1 MTQQITN
8 STLED
13 AVKKSP
19 RKWVYLFSEGNADMR
34 TLLGGK
40 GAGVAEM
47 TNAGLPVPPGFTITT
62 EACIAYYEAGKRFPQ
77 GMWEQ
82 VLAALKIIEQQTGKG
97 FGDKDNPL
105 LVSVRSGAKFSMPGM
120 MDTVLNLGINDE
132 TVQGLVKL
140 TGDERFAYDAYR
152 RFIQMFSKIVLNTD
166 PADFE
171 KILDKYKERAGV
183 KTDAEIPA
191 DQLKQL
197 VTEFKQVAERQSG
210 EPFPTDVY
218 KQLEKAIEAV
228 FSSWNNKRAIDYRN
242 FNKIPHDLGTAV
254 NVQSMVFGNMGNDSG
269 TGVAFT
275 RDPGTGEKQLYGEYL
290 LNAQGEDVVAG
301 IRTPSKISRLQ
312 QDLPEVYKQFQDIAQ
327 RLERHYRDMQD
338 MEFTV
343 EKGRLYMLQTRSGK
357 RGAQAGIKVL
367 VDMVEEGVISEQEAV
382 KRADTTQVYQ
392 LLLPRFDENEKKV
405 AASEGRL
412 LAKGLNASPGAASGK
427 AVFDADRAEEMG
439 KAGIPVV
446 LVRPETSPDDVHGM
460 LVAKGILT
468 ARGGA
473 TSHAA
478 VVARGLGLPCVAGC
492 EGIRVNEAEHLFHVV
507 DSDFVLREGDDISID
522 GATGE
527 VFAGIIKTVEADYEH
542 ETDLQKLLGWAD
554 QYRRL
559 GVWANAD
566 YPRDAKRAVTFG
578 AQGIGLCRTEHMFME
593 QERLPIVQKMILSK
607 SKEER
612 QAALDQLLPYQR
624 SDFKG
629 IFEAMVDPKTG
640 EGYPVVI
647 RLIDPPLHEF
657 LPSYE
662 ELLVEVTRLET
673 SGENPRELEEKR
685 KLLDEVGSMREMNP
699 MLGLR
704 GCRLGLL
711 FPEINIMQTRAIL
724 EAALEVAREGKK
736 LQPKIMIP
744 LVGHVNELKEVR
756 RQLEAAA
763 KEIAGEEGNSAVA
776 YKFGTMIELPR
787 AALTADQI
795 ATVAEFFSFGTNDL
809 TQTTFGFSRD
819 DAEGKFL
826 LKYVEGLTEPGVEG
840 KVKIL
845 PVNPFQTIDRDGVG
859 QLVRMAAENG
869 RQANPHLELGIC
881 GEHGGDP
888 DSIEFFHMVGLD
900 YVSCSPYRVP
910 VARLAAAQAA
920 LSTSERDK

>member
-1 MTQQITN
+1 MTQTRL
-8 STLED
+8 TLDE
-13 AVKKSP
+13 AVKQSP
-19 RKWVYLFSEGNADMR
+19 RKWVYLFSEGNANMR
-34 TLLGGK
+34 DLLGGK

-62 EACIAYYEAGKRFPQ
+62 EACNAYYDAGKRFPE
-77 GMWEQ
+77 GMWDQ
-82 VLAALKIIEQQTGKG
+82 AQAALRIVEQQTGKR
-97 FGDKDNPL
+97 FGQKDNPL

-132 TVQGLVKL
+132 TVRGLVAL

-152 RFIQMFSKIVLNTD
+152 RFIQMFSKIVLDTD
-166 PADFE
+166 PRDFE
-171 KILDKYKERAGV
+171 HLLDKYKQRAGV
-183 KTDAEIPA
+183 ASDAEIPA
-191 DQLKQL
+191 ADLKRL
-197 VTEFKQVAERQSG
+197 VVEFKQVAERQSG

-218 KQLEKAIEAV
+218 QQLHKAIEAV

-242 FNKIPHDLGTAV
+242 FNKIPHNLGTAV

-275 RDPGTGEKQLYGEYL
+275 RDPSTGEKQLYGEYL

-312 QDLPEVYKQFQDIAQ
+312 DDLPDVYRQFQEIAR
-327 RLERHYRDMQD
+327 RLEHHYRDMQD
-338 MEFTV
+338 LEFTV
-343 EKGRLYMLQTRSGK
+343 EKGRLYMLQTRSAK
-357 RGAQAGIKVL
+357 RTAQAAVKVA
-367 VDMVEEGVISEQEAV
+367 VDMVEESLISQQEAI
-382 KRADTTQVYQ
+382 KRVDPFQVYQ
-392 LLLPRFDENEKKV
+392 LLLPRFDEAEKTRATK
-405 AASEGRL
+405 SGKF
-412 LAKGLNASPGAASGK
+412 LAKGLNASPGAATGK
-427 AVFDADRAEEMG
+427 AIFNADRAEQLG

-478 VVARGLGLPCVAGC
+478 VVARGLGLPCVAGT
-492 EGIRVNEAEHLFHVV
+492 EGIRVNDEERLFRVV
-507 DSDFVLREGDDISID
+507 GSDVVIHEGDDISID

-527 VFAGIIKTVEADYEH
+527 VFAGIIKTVDPDFDKEV
-542 ETDLQKLLGWAD
+542 DLKKLLAWAD
-554 QYRRL
+554 TFRRL

-566 YPRDAKRAVTFG
+566 YPRDARRAVAFG
-578 AQGIGLCRTEHMFME
+578 AEGIGLCRTEHMFME
-593 QERLPIVQKMILSK
+593 QERLPIVQKMILAET
-607 SKEER
+607 KEER
-612 QAALDQLLPYQR
+612 QAALDQLLPFQR
-624 SDFKG
+624 NDFIG
-629 IFEAMVDPKTG
+629 IFEAMVNPKTG
-640 EGYPVVI
+640 DGYPVVI

-662 ELLVEVTRLET
+662 ELLVEVTRLEDK
-673 SGENPRELEEKR
+673 GGNEQELKEKR
-685 KLLDEVGSMREMNP
+685 KMLEAVGAMREMNP

-711 FPEINIMQTRAIL
+711 FPEINVMQTRAIL
-724 EAALEVAREGKK
+724 EAARELAKEGKK

-756 RQLEAAA
+756 RQLEAVA
-763 KEIAGEEGNSAVA
+763 KEVTSEAGSTIE

-809 TQTTFGFSRD
+809 TQTTFGISRD

-826 LKYVEGLTEPGVEG
+826 LKYVDGLQEPGIEG
-840 KVKIL
+840 RVKIL
-845 PVNPFQTIDRDGVG
+845 PANPFQTLDREGVG
-859 QLVRMAAENG
+859 QLVRMAVEKG
-869 RQANPHLELGIC
+869 RKANDHLELGIC

-900 YVSCSPYRVP
+900 YVSCSPFRVP

-920 LSTSERDK
+920 LTRGEKDK